1 MKYIELFETF
11 VSESNPNREW
21 LESLYKRKPKNTRD
35 YGVEKDSPFLQFPD
49 LLVTRNTGKKK
60 KGELSEVG
68 EMVDFIFRH
77 PGLSAK
83 QLKNLVLGYHI
94 DTPEDETYRKGGQ
107 GLGSLLTNGVLDS
120 SCVDRTN
127 ERPAKYYALPVE
139 GLTAAEMKEF
149 YEKCKDKSKP
159 TDEELKDFLHLK
171 RGSIQGRKFNF

>member
-60 KGELSEVG
+60 K
-68 EMVDFIFRH
+68 
-77 PGLSAK
+77 
-83 QLKNLVLGYHI
+83 GYHI

-171 RGSIQGRKFNF
+171 RGSIQGRKFNFKYET